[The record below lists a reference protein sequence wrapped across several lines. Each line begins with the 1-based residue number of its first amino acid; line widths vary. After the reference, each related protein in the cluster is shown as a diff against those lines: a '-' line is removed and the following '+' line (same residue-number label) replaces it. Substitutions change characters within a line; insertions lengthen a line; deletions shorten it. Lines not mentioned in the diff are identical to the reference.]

1 MSIPSV
7 NNYKIDIKN
16 ITLAA
21 NAKVKVINFSFLIF
35 KKQKKYP
42 SKVAIPDKKQTKIF
56 ICITN

>member
-1 MSIPSV
+1 MER
-7 NNYKIDIKN
+7 KIYNDLLRWKKDAYFYLI
-16 ITLAA
+16 
-21 NAKVKVINFSFLIF
+21 IF